1 MGTRSEDFFH
11 SLFSKESKRSDEL
24 LFSARALV
32 AQMKEELLAGLEGPT
47 AGVPAGINVN
57 KQPRNFGTPLAV
69 KIGRNGQKR
78 TTPNTKVSSTTE
90 P

>member
-1 MGTRSEDFFH
+1 
-11 SLFSKESKRSDEL
+11 LLSKLSDEL

-32 AQMKEELLAGLEGPT
+32 TQVKEELRAGTLGAA

-57 KQPRNFGTPLAV
+57 TPPKNFRDAH
-69 KIGRNGQKR
+69 
-78 TTPNTKVSSTTE
+78 TKVFSSMG